1 MMSMMAAAMPRTGGD
16 YVWISRILHPA
27 AAVFSN
33 FSAAISALIGAA
45 FWARSFAVLAVG
57 PTLAVLGAATNN
69 SGLISAGN
77 AVSGSD
83 ATGQWWTF
91 GLGLLLIIIL
101 AAATS
106 SGTKVSFRVQNTC
119 WIIASIGT
127 FLAFVALLI
136 ASRSDFI
143 AHFNAFAQSFTHSA
157 NSYQAIQNAAAKAG
171 FTFNGGHPFLATLPT
186 FVYYSS

>member
-1 MMSMMAAAMPRTGGD
+1 
-16 YVWISRILHPA
+16 
-27 AAVFSN
+27 
-33 FSAAISALIGAA
+33 
-45 FWARSFAVLAVG
+45 
-57 PTLAVLGAATNN
+57 VLGAVTNN

-101 AAATS
+101 AAAMS

-136 ASRSDFI
+136 ASNSNFI
-143 AHFNAFAQSFTHSA
+143 ANFNVFAQPFTHSA

-171 FTFNGGHPFLATLPT
+171 FTFNGGHLFSATIPVVAIIMIAWT
-186 FVYYSS
+186 